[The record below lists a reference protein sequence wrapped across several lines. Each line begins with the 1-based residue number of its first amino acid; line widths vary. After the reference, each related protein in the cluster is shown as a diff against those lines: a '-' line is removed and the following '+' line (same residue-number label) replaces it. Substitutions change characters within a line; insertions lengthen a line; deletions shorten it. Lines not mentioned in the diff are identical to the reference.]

1 MEQTQAQTSQRK
13 EAGTPA
19 KEIRKKAFLKTLPVM
34 CSYLFIGM
42 AYGMLMENAGF
53 AWYYALFTSAVVY
66 TGAFQFVLITFLSGG
81 ASMLTVALTALLM
94 NSRHTFYSIS
104 FIDAF
109 RSMGKRKNYMI
120 RTMTD
125 ETYALNCSVAKEDP
139 DRGELMFWMAVF
151 SRIYWLFASAAGG
164 IIGQLIPYDLTG
176 IDFCMTAL
184 FVILFID
191 QWEQAED
198 HKPALVG
205 LGIAAACLVIF
216 GTTSFM
222 LPSLILV
229 SAILMVSIQYERG
242 NGSEYDSGSDSD
254 GYQKKGEV
262 QK

>member
-1 MEQTQAQTSQRK
+1 MEQAQTQPNESQK
-13 EAGTPA
+13 PTEAI
-19 KEIRKKAFLKTLPVM
+19 KSIRKKAFIKTLPVM

-66 TGAFQFVLITFLSGG
+66 TGAFQFVLVTFLSGG
-81 ASMLTVALTALLM
+81 ASLLTVALTALLM

-125 ETYALNCSVAKEDP
+125 ETYALNCSIDKEDP
-139 DRGELMFWMAVF
+139 DRNEMMFWMAVF
-151 SRIYWLFASAAGG
+151 SRTYWLAASAVGG

-198 HKPALVG
+198 HKPAIVG
-205 LGIAAACLVIF
+205 LSIATACLVIF

-229 SAILMVSIQYERG
+229 SAILMVTIQYERKPSSFEV
-242 NGSEYDSGSDSD
+242 NDE
-254 GYQKKGEV
+254 KGEM
-262 QK
+262 QE